1 MLQHVEFIQP
11 VFNLSQI
18 PKLRLPEVIVC
29 GRSNV
34 GKSSFLNSIS
44 GRKKLALVSST
55 PGKTRSLNYFKVN
68 DLFYLVDL
76 PGFGYAQAGKAEIA
90 KWEKLIA
97 QYFAESNH
105 IRLVIHLVDSRHEPT
120 KLDKDF
126 QELIHF
132 YGFESMIILTK
143 SDKLKQSERN
153 KAVQNIHKFFQ
164 GYTLNENLFLH
175 SSETG
180 DGKKEISK
188 KILSGFVS
196 E

>member
-1 MLQHVEFIQP
+1 M
-11 VFNLSQI
+11 
-18 PKLRLPEVIVC
+18 
-29 GRSNV
+29 
-34 GKSSFLNSIS
+34 
-44 GRKKLALVSST
+44 
-55 PGKTRSLNYFKVN
+55 GKTH
-68 DLFYLVDL
+68 
-76 PGFGYAQAGKAEIA
+76 
-90 KWEKLIA
+90 
-97 QYFAESNH
+97 FAVFLQSPQH

-132 YGFESMIILTK
+132 YGLDSIIILTK

-153 KAVQNIHKFFQ
+153 KAIQNIHKYFQ
-164 GYTLNENLFLH
+164 GYTFNENLFLH

-196 E
+196 ESKKRMEYFFIFVF

>member
-1 MLQHVEFIQP
+1 MFNQIEFIQP
-11 VFNLSQI
+11 VFNLTQL

-44 GRKKLALVSST
+44 GKKKLALVSST

-68 DLFYLVDL
+68 DFFYLVDL
-76 PGFGYAQAGKAEIA
+76 PGYGYAQAGKAEIA
-90 KWEKLIA
+90 KWEKLI
-97 QYFAESNH
+97 QDYFASSEY
-105 IRLVIHLVDSRHEPT
+105 IKLVIHLIDSRHEPT

-126 QELIHF
+126 QQMLDF
-132 YGFESMIILTK
+132 YGFNRMVILTK

-153 KAVQNIHKFFQ
+153 KAVQNINKFFS
-164 GYTLNENLFLH
+164 GYTINQNLFLH

-180 DGKKEISK
+180 DGKKEIVK

>member
-18 PKLRLPEVIVC
+18 PKLRLPEVVVC

-44 GRKKLALVSST
+44 GKKKLALVSST
-55 PGKTRSLNYFKVN
+55 PGKTRSLNYFSVN
-68 DLFYLVDL
+68 SLFYLVDL

-90 KWEKLIA
+90 KWEKLIQQFFQQS
-97 QYFAESNH
+97 QY
-105 IRLVIHLVDSRHEPT
+105 IKLVIHLIDSRHEPT
-120 KLDKDF
+120 ALDKNF
-126 QELIHF
+126 QEVISF
-132 YGFESMIILTK
+132 YGFESIIILTK

-153 KAVQNIHKFFQ
+153 KAIQNVNKFFQ
-164 GYTLNENLFLH
+164 GYTFNQNLFLH

-180 DGKKEISK
+180 DGKKEIVK

>member
-11 VFNLSQI
+11 VFNLSQV
-18 PKLRLPEVIVC
+18 PKLRLPEVLVC

-34 GKSSFLNSIS
+34 GKSSFLNSIC

-76 PGFGYAQAGKAEIA
+76 PGYGYAQAGKAEIA
-90 KWEKLIA
+90 KWEKLIQ
-97 QYFAESNH
+97 QYFAESQFIN
-105 IRLVIHLVDSRHEPT
+105 LVIHLIDSRHEPT
-120 KLDKDF
+120 KLDRDF
-126 QELIHF
+126 QDLINH
-132 YGFESMIILTK
+132 YSLERIIILTK
-143 SDKLKQSERN
+143 SDKLKQSERS
-153 KAVQNIHKFFQ
+153 KAVQNINKHFQ

-180 DGKKEISK
+180 DGMKEIAK